1 MSKVAQVN
9 FLGKNSAAIP
19 KIEKRDA
26 QVQPTGDNQ
35 VGFFSTQDAYDLL
48 IPGYTRLSDNPE
60 VRMAVDKI
68 ADLVSNMAI
77 HLKENTDRGDI
88 RVRNALSRKI
98 DVEPYS
104 LMTRKSWV
112 HNIVSNL
119 LLFGDGNAIVY
130 PVIRN
135 GLIEDLKPLEPS
147 KVSFHETED
156 SYIIRYGTR
165 NFAPDEVIHFSIN
178 PDPEQPYLGT
188 GYRVLLSDITANLR
202 QATATKKAFMGGK
215 YMPSLIVQVDGLT
228 DEFSDE
234 GGRQK
239 IEDMYLNR
247 KEVGKPW
254 IIPADLINV
263 QQVTPLSLNDLAIN
277 DAVELDKKT
286 VAGIIG
292 VPAFFLGVGDY
303 DEKEYNNFIS
313 TKILSIAKIIE
324 QTLTKDLLISS
335 SLFFRMNIHSLY
347 SYDLKT
353 LSDIGFNGYIRGVL
367 TGNDVLDM
375 IGKEPKP
382 GLDELVIL
390 ENFIPAGMIGE
401 QNKLKGGE
409 S

>member
-1 MSKVAQVN
+1 MAQVN

>member
-1 MSKVAQVN
+1 MAQVN
-9 FLGKNSAAIP
+9 FLGKNSSTIP
-19 KIEKRDA
+19 KMEKRDA
-26 QVQPTGDNQ
+26 QVQPTVDNQ